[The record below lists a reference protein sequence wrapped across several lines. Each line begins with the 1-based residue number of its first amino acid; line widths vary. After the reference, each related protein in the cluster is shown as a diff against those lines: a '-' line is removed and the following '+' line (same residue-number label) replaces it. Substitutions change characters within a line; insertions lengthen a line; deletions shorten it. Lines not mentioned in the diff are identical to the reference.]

1 MSVVSYMDTLIVD
14 LRIKIDS
21 LEIENNALKRKI
33 EQIYKDWLY
42 DTNKYTELKERV
54 RQTNLLS
61 T

>member
-1 MSVVSYMDTLIVD
+1 MDTLIVD

-54 RQTNLLS
+54 RQANLLS

>member
-1 MSVVSYMDTLIVD
+1 MDTLIVD

-54 RQTNLLS
+54 RHANLLS